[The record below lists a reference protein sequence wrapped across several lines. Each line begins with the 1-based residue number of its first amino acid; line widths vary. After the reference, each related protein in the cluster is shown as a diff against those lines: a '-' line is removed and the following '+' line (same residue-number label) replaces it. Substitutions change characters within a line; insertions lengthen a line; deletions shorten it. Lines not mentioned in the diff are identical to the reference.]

1 MTSAPSA
8 ATAAP
13 ALTARASR
21 AIGEEPADGAIVAAL
36 RAQGAEAMGRLAMPS
51 PSVDRPWKYLEAAS
65 LDFDHFSP
73 PSGIAGQG
81 LEEASG
87 LEPGTLIQRDG
98 FTVGCNSAVDGLTL
112 TDFAEA
118 DEDALASLGHAIT
131 AESSRLTALHYAFLT
146 GGVLVRADAN
156 AELTAP
162 VRIARDFDAA
172 GSLATPHT
180 LIVSGP
186 NSRLTVIE
194 EHRSSDAEM
203 VALPLVEILAGPGSI
218 VHYVTLHSWG
228 PQTRVFAEQRT
239 ITERDAALVS
249 LSLVTG
255 GRVVKSHLTSS
266 LEGRGSSSELYGLAV
281 GGGEEHLDFYTLQDH
296 IAADTRSDLL
306 FKSALGGRSRA
317 VYYGLT
323 RVGLEARRSDANQ
336 ENRNL
341 LLSRAAKADS
351 DPVLEIL
358 TNDVTRVSHGATAGP
373 VNDEELFYI
382 QSRGL
387 TREGAMGL
395 LVRGFLGE
403 VLDRSK
409 PEEAF
414 REELTALVE
423 AKLRALGAGA

>member
-8 ATAAP
+8 STAVP
-13 ALTARASR
+13 ALTAQTSR
-21 AIGEEPADGAIVAAL
+21 ALGEELADGAIVAAL

-51 PSVDRPWKYLEAAS
+51 PSVDRPWKYVQAAS
-65 LDFDHFSP
+65 LNIERFAP
-73 PSGIAGQG
+73 PSGLAGRDG
-81 LEEASG
+81 DDLPA
-87 LEPGTLIQRDG
+87 EPGTLVQRNG
-98 FTVGCNSAVDGLTL
+98 VTLGCNSAIDGLTL
-112 TDFAEA
+112 TEFAGA
-118 DEDALASLGHAIT
+118 DEDALAGLGSAI
-131 AESSRLTALHYAFLT
+131 AADSGRLAALHYAFLQ
-146 GGVLVRADAN
+146 GGIVVRADAN

-162 VRIARDFDAA
+162 VRITRGFDTA
-172 GSLATPHT
+172 GSLTTPHT
-180 LIVSGP
+180 LIVTGP

-194 EHRSSDAEM
+194 EHRSSDIEM
-203 VALPLVEILAGPGSI
+203 VVLPVVEILPGPGSI
-218 VHYVTLHSWG
+218 VHYTTLHRWG
-228 PQTRVFAEQRT
+228 AQTRVFAEQRT
-239 ITERDAALVS
+239 ITEGDAALVS
-249 LSLVTG
+249 LSLATG
-255 GRVVKSHLTSS
+255 GRVVKSHVTSS

-296 IAADTRSDLL
+296 VAADTRSDLL

-403 VLDRSK
+403 VLDRTK
-409 PEEAF
+409 PEDAL

>member
-8 ATAAP
+8 STAAP
-13 ALTARASR
+13 ALTAQTSR
-21 AIGEEPADGAIVAAL
+21 ALGEELADGATVAAL

-51 PSVDRPWKYLEAAS
+51 PSVDRPWKYVQAAS
-65 LDFDHFSP
+65 LEIERFAP
-73 PSGIAGQG
+73 PSGLAERDGND
-81 LEEASG
+81 LPAER
-87 LEPGTLIQRDG
+87 GTLVQRNG
-98 FTVGCNSAVDGLTL
+98 VTASCNSAIDGLTL
-112 TDFAEA
+112 TDFAGA
-118 DEDALASLGHAIT
+118 DEAALAGLGSAI
-131 AESSRLTALHYAFLT
+131 AADSGRLAALHYAFLQ
-146 GGVLVRADAN
+146 GGIVVRADAN

-162 VRIARDFDAA
+162 VRITREFDTAD
-172 GSLATPHT
+172 SLTTPHT
-180 LIVSGP
+180 LIVTGP

-194 EHRSSDAEM
+194 EHRSTDVEM
-203 VALPLVEILAGPGSI
+203 VVLPVVEILPGPGSI
-218 VHYVTLHSWG
+218 VHYTTLHRWG

-239 ITERDAALVS
+239 ITEGDAALVS
-249 LSLVTG
+249 LSLATG

-403 VLDRSK
+403 VLDRTK
-409 PEEAF
+409 PEEAL